1 MEGPSLNTIPAAAP
15 RRIGILLCAFIC
27 ALPALAQDSSGQFLP
42 VWGQPGNLTDI
53 VGQLIRYHDY
63 GQYEFEIRQVADA
76 ARDYLGR
83 RVKEAAKDEKL
94 AAVFDIDET
103 SLSNW
108 AAMSDCGFCSYKVQA
123 RLYPD
128 AQDPAIVPVLELYNF
143 AKAKGVKTF
152 FLTGRKEAER
162 DSTTKNL
169 KDVGYSGWEDLIMRP
184 DDNTDPARVFKPT
197 RRQAIANKGY
207 TIVLNI
213 GDQASDL
220 AGCCAERS
228 FKLPNPFY
236 LIP

>member
-1 MEGPSLNTIPAAAP
+1 MNARTAP
-15 RRIGILLCAFIC
+15 WRIGVLLLCAFAG
-27 ALPALAQDSSGQFLP
+27 ALPAGAQDNSGQFLP
-42 VWGQPGNLTDI
+42 VWGQPPNLTDV

-63 GQYEFEIRQVADA
+63 GQYDFEIRQVADA
-76 ARDYLGR
+76 ARNYLGL

-108 AAMSDCGFCSYKVQA
+108 AAMSDCGLCSYKIEA
-123 RLYPD
+123 KLYPD
-128 AQDPAIVPVLELYNF
+128 AQGAAIVPVLELFNF
-143 AKAKGVKTF
+143 AKSKGVKAF

-162 DSTTKNL
+162 GSTIRNL
-169 KDVGYSGWEDLIMRP
+169 TAAGYSGWEDLIMRP
-184 DDNTDPARVFKPT
+184 DDNTDPARVYKPA
-197 RRQAIANKGY
+197 RRQAIAAKGY